1 MPSVASREL
10 DLSERRAIQKLIK
23 AKCANYDWEYG
34 CLLLDEDCPMM
45 IIGFTNSA
53 LCKYFRNVVLYYDPG
68 LQVLFQDGP
77 VRICKNCGS
86 LFPAHGNKRYCS
98 TKCSAMAR
106 RRSGAKRI
114 KKHREKGS
122 QM

>member
-10 DLSERRAIQKLIK
+10 DPTERRAIQKLIK

-86 LFPAHGNKRYCS
+86 PFPASKNKLYCS
-98 TKCSAMAR
+98 LKCSEIAR
-106 RRSGAKRI
+106 RRKNAKRNR
-114 KKHREKGS
+114 KYRGKCS
-122 QM
+122 QT